1 MGSDSIS
8 LNKIDRSLNF
18 INLWRDEIE
27 HPEIAASRSV
37 TVAAPNSNA
46 EDRAYNAMELAQ
58 RILYN
63 TDQLNLAVQK
73 LMESA
78 NGNPDAAAIER
89 QWLHNMPDGFTLAE
103 AIVK

>member
-1 MGSDSIS
+1 M
-8 LNKIDRSLNF
+8 
-18 INLWRDEIE
+18 
-27 HPEIAASRSV
+27 
-37 TVAAPNSNA
+37 AAPNSNA

-89 QWLHNMPDGFTLAE
+89 Q
-103 AIVK
+103 